1 MICLIKAVHVQ
12 CIHVY
17 ILLFYVIFT
26 RAETLA
32 AEIKELQKEMA
43 DYNTVCPLYSTGDG
57 GAVIVFHRIY
67 FASQLMDKLNTDTDM
82 AAIMADFTAVRI
94 LHTG

>member
-1 MICLIKAVHVQ
+1 MYTCVH
-12 CIHVY
+12 
-17 ILLFYVIFT
+17 FVIFT

-43 DYNTVCPLYSTGDG
+43 DYNTVCALYSTGDG
-57 GAVIVFHRIY
+57 GAVVVFHRIY
-67 FASQLMDKLNTDTDM
+67 FTSQLMDKLNTDTDM